1 MTNPDRSSND
11 DALNWC
17 YPEGPGIIKSW
28 EFPLSSGTYVG
39 TELTNKI
46 RQSVGLPVEWQ
57 PISNIQLI
65 AEVRDL
71 KRKLKNVEMR
81 LAKSEAVRIKEFN
94 DNDVYEVNK
103 RIERLESKVE
113 WIISNLVNNPII
125 RFLFR

>member
-1 MTNPDRSSND
+1 MANG
-11 DALNWC
+11 NWH
-17 YPEGPGIIKSW
+17 YPEGIGIIKSC

-71 KRKLKNVEMR
+71 KRKLKNTEIK
-81 LAKSEAVRIKEFN
+81 LSELEAIKIVQFTE
-94 DNDVYEVNK
+94 NDVYEVNK
-103 RIERLESKVE
+103 RIERIESKVE